1 MSLCYRIF
9 RLDVLEE
16 RLEVQPPIE
25 STVLILRFDQRKEV
39 LLGQVLE
46 FYMLLATRAS
56 DFGPGLIQ
64 VLIIFAL
71 TIFIFAVHSLV

>member
-46 FYMLLATRAS
+46 FYMLLSTCAS

>member
-1 MSLCYRIF
+1 MSLCHRIF
-9 RLDVLEE
+9 WFNILEE
-16 RLEVQPPIE
+16 RLKVQPPVE
-25 STVLILRFDQRKEV
+25 STVLVFRLDQRKEV

-64 VLIIFAL
+64 ILIIFAL
-71 TIFIFAVHSLV
+71 TIILFAAHSLV

>member
-1 MSLCYRIF
+1 L
-9 RLDVLEE
+9 L
-16 RLEVQPPIE
+16 
-25 STVLILRFDQRKEV
+25 STC
-39 LLGQVLE
+39 
-46 FYMLLATRAS
+46 AS